1 MTSKNLIGIVFSKN
15 MNKTIGVKITKLVQ
29 HKKYKKFVK
38 KNTKYY
44 VHDEKNECQKN
55 DTVIFKKSSPISKI
69 KHWVLISKKI
79 KG

>member
-38 KNTKYY
+38 RHTTYY
-44 VHDEKNECQKN
+44 VHDEKNECQKG
-55 DTVIFKKSSPISKI
+55 DTILFKKSSPISKI
-69 KHWVLISKKI
+69 KHWVLISKK
-79 KG
+79 